1 MPWMY
6 TTKYYKIMC
15 CNLIIIYVKGTQ
27 KESLVSAFKYKNIL
41 KSWLGIMILK
51 QNSLIYS

>member
-6 TTKYYKIMC
+6 TAKYYKIMC
-15 CNLIIIYVKGTQ
+15 CNLIIIYVKGTP

-41 KSWLGIMILK
+41 KSWQGIMILK
-51 QNSLIYS
+51 QKSLIYF